1 MKGSFSH
8 IVLSFLL
15 FCGLQIFAQEQGE
28 VIGVIQDTNGAA
40 VKDVYI
46 YVSELREG
54 FLTDDK
60 GTFSIKIP
68 ADKNLTFELT
78 HLNYLPIVKTISVGA
93 GQKLRLNVFMTP
105 HAISTEV
112 IKIDREKVNRGEIKV
127 NAKHINNYISA
138 GGDATDI
145 VKSLPGV
152 SSTNELSS
160 QYSVRGGNFDENLIY
175 VNGIEIFRPMLVRA
189 GEQEGL
195 SFVNGDMVDNLNFY
209 AGGFEARFG
218 DKMSSVLDIT
228 YKKPDSTASS
238 FNLSLLGVRAHTEG
252 KFASKKGTYLLGF
265 RQKSNAYLL
274 NSTETQGLYKP
285 NFVDFQAYATYPLG
299 KKWEI
304 SILGNI
310 AHNQYLSIPA
320 DRETRFGGIN
330 DAFQLKIFFEGKE
343 DDVFDSYFG
352 AFSAE
357 YKASHRLKMKFNS
370 SAFNTYEK
378 VGFDILGAYALNAL
392 ESDMGSTDFGKVAF
406 NLGAGS
412 FLNHTRS
419 TLNATIYNFEW
430 NGEYKYEKGGWLW
443 GLKYQMEMIDASY
456 KQWQNLDSAGYSL
469 PQNDAQI
476 KFPLFIEAKNQL
488 QTNRYMA
495 FAQRNWSLF
504 SNKSGR
510 ELSLST
516 GVRANYWDYNQQLV
530 VSPRVLFNY
539 LPSHRASD
547 SLKFAYRAYVGV
559 YQQPPFYKELRNL
572 QYQLQ
577 TGVMAQTS
585 VQYGLA
591 MTTSFYWWKRP
602 FKLSTEAYYK
612 DLYNLIPY
620 DVDQVQINYY
630 GKNSSHGY
638 ARGIEGRLNGEF
650 VKGLESWLSLT
661 YMSTAEVISSNY
673 YYRYFNAQGE
683 EIHTGYT
690 SNNVAT
696 DSLKVSPG
704 FVPRSTDQRF
714 AANLFFQDEMP
725 KFPALKLHLTLSY
738 GTGYPFGVPGSVRF
752 RNVLRIPDY
761 RRVDIGF
768 SYEIIKDNRLRKGKQ
783 LLVIAPTSF
792 LRYFDGL
799 MFRAEV
805 FNLLDIENTVS
816 YFWVKDISNT
826 QYAVPNHLTSRL
838 INFRIIGKF

>member
-1 MKGSFSH
+1 MKGKFAHIILLLLTFS
-8 IVLSFLL
+8 SA
-15 FCGLQIFAQEQGE
+15 FAQEKGE
-28 VIGVIQDTNGAA
+28 VNGSVRDTSGKFIKGVVI
-40 VKDVYI
+40 YI
-46 YVSELREG
+46 SELRETISTG
-54 FLTDDK
+54 DS
-60 GTFSIKIP
+60 GTFSVTLP
-68 ADKNLTFELT
+68 SNKNFTFEFT
-78 HLNYLPIVKTISVGA
+78 HISYQPTVKTARVAA
-93 GQKLRLNVFMTP
+93 GEKTSLNVFMIQQTYK
-105 HAISTEV
+105 E
-112 IKIDREKVNRGEIKV
+112 IKVEREKNSKGEIKI
-127 NAKHINNYISA
+127 NSKHLNNYISA

-145 VKSLPGV
+145 IKSLPGV

-175 VNGIEIFRPMLVRA
+175 VNGIEVFRPLLVRA

-195 SFVNGDMVDNLNFY
+195 SFVNSDMVDNLNFY

-228 YKKPDSTASS
+228 YKKPDSAASS
-238 FNLSLLGVRAHTEG
+238 LNLSLLGVRAHTEG
-252 KFASKKGTYLLGF
+252 LFAKKGTYLLGF

-274 NSTETQGLYKP
+274 NSTDVKGTYKP
-285 NFVDFQAYATYPLG
+285 NFLDFQAYITYPIN

-304 SILGNI
+304 SLLGNI
-310 AHNQYLSIPA
+310 ARNHFLSIPA

-330 DAFQLKIFFEGKE
+330 DAFQLKVFFEGQE
-343 DDVFDSYFG
+343 DDIFESYFG

-357 YKASHRLKMKFNS
+357 YKPSRRLKMKFNT
-370 SAFNTYEK
+370 SAFNTSEK
-378 VGFDILGAYALNAL
+378 VAFDILGAYALNAL
-392 ESDMGSTDFGKVAF
+392 ENDMGSTDFGEVAY

-419 TLNATIYNFEW
+419 QLNATIFNAEW

-443 GLKYQMEMIDASY
+443 GVKYQREMINASY
-456 KQWQNLDSAGYSL
+456 KEWQQLDSAGYSL
-469 PQNDAQI
+469 PNNGGEI
-476 KFPLFIEAKNQL
+476 TFPVFIQAKNHL

-495 FAQRNWSLF
+495 FLQRNWALF
-504 SNKSGR
+504 TNKSGR
-510 ELSLST
+510 ELTVST
-516 GVRANYWDYNQQLV
+516 GVRANYWDYNKQV
-530 VSPRVLFNY
+530 TVSPRLVFNY
-539 LPSHRASD
+539 LPSHKTSD
-547 SLKFAYRAYVGV
+547 SLKFAYRAYVGI

-572 QYQLQ
+572 QFQLQ
-577 TGVMAQTS
+577 SGVMAQTS

-591 MTTSFYWWKRP
+591 MVTSFYMWKRP

-630 GKNSSHGY
+630 GSNGARGY
-638 ARGIEGRLNGEF
+638 ARGVEGRLNGEF
-650 VKGLESWLSLT
+650 VKGLESWLSVT
-661 YMSTAEVISSNY
+661 YMSTKEDITNNY
-673 YYRYFNAQGE
+673 YYRYFNSQGE

-690 SNNVAT
+690 TNNVAT
-696 DSLKVSPG
+696 DSLRVDPG
-704 FVPRSTDQRF
+704 YVPRATDQRF

-738 GTGYPFGVPGSVRF
+738 GTGYPFGIPASVRY
-752 RNVLRIPDY
+752 RNALRIPDY

-768 SYEIIKDNRLRKGKQ
+768 SYELIKDNQLRKGK
-783 LLVIAPTSF
+783 LLVPIRQNSF
-792 LRYFDGL
+792 LHFFDGL

-816 YFWVKDISNT
+816 YFWVKDVSNT

-838 INFRIIGKF
+838 VNFRVLAKF